1 MAPIGEKAAV
11 SGGVDLNDDQDS
23 QQNLW
28 SSILAE
34 VSSHSSSKLPS
45 CKSVL
50 VLGEDE
56 TGKTTLI
63 AKLQGTDEPKKGKGL
78 EYLYFDVR
86 DEDRDDV
93 TRCGV
98 WILDGDTRH
107 ERLLKFALTPD
118 SIEHTLVLITV
129 DMSRPWTIMESLN
142 KWARILRDH
151 IDLLQVPP
159 EKTRELEET
168 LTQHFQEYTEPEEG
182 QNSPRRTSAVTP
194 TTDEEKVLLPLG
206 ETTLTLNLGVPIVVV
221 VTKSDAISSLEKE
234 HEYRDE
240 QLDFIQQYVRKFCL
254 NYGAA
259 LFYTSVKEKK
269 NCDLLYK
276 YIIHRLYSFPFVTPA
291 LVVEKDAVFIPS
303 GWDNLK
309 KISILFENMQSMHPE
324 DPYESVIQRPHVRR
338 HVQDMK
344 EITAEDEQVFLMKQ
358 QALLSKNIPA
368 GRQQE
373 SPQRPPAV
381 IGRTPDRPGRPN
393 VASVSPITASGKAK
407 MDGKAVPSSSE
418 GVLANFFN
426 SLLSKKPAA
435 SPGSPGQPSTGP
447 PTPGKPGEDS

>member
-1 MAPIGEKAAV
+1 MAPIGEKAVV
-11 SGGVDLNDDQDS
+11 SGSVDLTDEQES

-34 VSSHSSSKLPS
+34 VSSHSTSKLPS
-45 CKSVL
+45 CKSIL

-56 TGKTTLI
+56 SGKTTLI

-78 EYLYFDVR
+78 EYLYLDVR

-107 ERLLKFALTPD
+107 ERLLKFALTPE
-118 SIEHTLVLITV
+118 SLEHTVVMLTV

-159 EKTRELEET
+159 EKTRELEQ
-168 LTQHFQEYTEPEEG
+168 LLVQHFQEYTEPEEG

-206 ETTLTLNLGVPIVVV
+206 ETTLVHNLGVPIVVV
-221 VTKSDAISSLEKE
+221 VTKTDAISSLEKE

-240 QLDFIQQYVRKFCL
+240 HLDFIQQYVRKFCL

-259 LFYTSVKEKK
+259 LFYTSVKENK

-276 YIIHRLYSFPFVTPA
+276 YIIHRLYNFPFTTQA

-309 KISILFENMQSMHPE
+309 KISILYENMQSMHP
-324 DPYESVIQRPHVRR
+324 DDSYESVINRPHVRR

-358 QALLSKNIPA
+358 QALLSKNITP

-373 SPQRPPAV
+373 SPQRTPA
-381 IGRTPDRPGRPN
+381 IARTPDRPGRAN
-393 VASVSPITASGKAK
+393 VASVSPITATCKAK
-407 MDGKAVPSSSE
+407 MDGKTAPSSSE

-426 SLLSKKPAA
+426 SLLSKKPGA
-435 SPGSPGQPSTGP
+435 SPGPSQP
-447 PTPGKPGEDS
+447 PTGTTGKPGEDL